1 MWLIS
6 KFLELVYRWQARIIT
21 DKIKVLNGQMSEVE
35 AELHKLELRREDE
48 KARLAQVDSKL
59 LGLWKG
65 K

>member
-35 AELHKLELRREDE
+35 AELRKLELQREDE
-48 KARLAQVDSKL
+48 KARLASVDSKL
-59 LGLWKG
+59 LGLWKDR
-65 K
+65 